1 MCIII
6 DANKMSVFLSEPP
19 NEDVA
24 PIHDWLSDK
33 NKMGKIVYATGG
45 KFDDE
50 IGRRARERL
59 TVYYRS
65 GRAIRIDADA
75 QDFRRDESSLAPKIR
90 SDDPHVLALARAS
103 GARRLYTDDAK
114 LMDDFTDKRFIDGPR
129 GKVYKYAKHAKTLLT
144 KKTCA

>member
-6 DANKMSVFLSEPP
+6 DANKMGVFLSEPP
-19 NEDVA
+19 NADVV
-24 PIHDWLSDK
+24 PIHDWLMK
-33 NKMGKIVYATGG
+33 KEGKIIYSTGG
-45 KFDDE
+45 KFAKE
-50 IGRRARERL
+50 ISGRARERL
-59 TVYYRS
+59 TVYARS
-65 GRAIRIDADA
+65 GMAIRVDA

-129 GKVYKYAKHAKTLLT
+129 GKVYRRAAHAKTLLT